1 MWGLGEEKQQQQTA
15 NKKRK
20 KKQHKTPWTTL
31 RMLTGYLVE
40 GLVLNKENIE
50 GEKNLNQL
58 ENVK

>member
-15 NKKRK
+15 NKQRK
-20 KKQHKTPWTTL
+20 KPHKTPWTTL

-40 GLVLNKENIE
+40 DLVLNKENIE